1 MPSAFGSHDT
11 NHDWEIPD
19 SGTEIAREIPDP
31 SLNEEQT
38 LRIED
43 EIQSLDRLS

>member
-1 MPSAFGSHDT
+1 MPSAFGSHGA

-19 SGTEIAREIPDP
+19 PDP

-38 LRIED
+38 LLLED
-43 EIQSLDRLS
+43 EIQCLDRLS